1 MQTRYFLIEPK
12 FSDPD
17 TFCSFIVGSD
27 RVRASIQIYADMWML
42 SEVAAAL
49 VAPKLEKEWPF
60 HPEFGDEAEYGLFFF
75 YLTVL
80 PHQGEKKQLRFRVF
94 QEMLVDGAPYRA
106 DIRFEL
112 TEEEAAE
119 VSVNLRAWC
128 VRPEF
133 TFNWK
138 AD

>member
-49 VAPKLEKEWPF
+49 VAPTLDEEWPI
-60 HPEFGDEAEYGLFFF
+60 HLEFDDHGHCGMFFF

-80 PHQGEKKQLRFRVF
+80 PHQGGEKQLRFRIF
-94 QEMLVDGAPYRA
+94 QEWLDDGAPYRA

-112 TEEEAAE
+112 TDDEATE
-119 VSVNLRAWC
+119 ISRNLRTWC
-128 VRPEF
+128 SRPDF

>member
-42 SEVAAAL
+42 SEVAAML
-49 VAPKLEKEWPF
+49 VAPALEEEWPR
-60 HPEFGDEAEYGLFFF
+60 HPEFEDDAEYGLFF

-80 PHQGEKKQLRFRVF
+80 PHQGEKKQLRFRIL
-94 QEMLVDGAPYRA
+94 QEMLEDGAPYRA

-112 TEEEAAE
+112 TDEEAAE
-119 VSVNLRAWC
+119 ISRDLMAWC
-128 VRPEF
+128 SRPEF

>member
-1 MQTRYFLIEPK
+1 MRTRYFLIEPK

-42 SEVAAAL
+42 REVAVAL
-49 VAPKLEKEWPF
+49 VAPALEQEWPC
-60 HPEFGDEAEYGLFFF
+60 HPEFENDADYGLFFF

-80 PHQGEKKQLRFRVF
+80 PHQGGKKQLRFRIF
-94 QEMLVDGAPYRA
+94 QEMLEDGAPYRA

-112 TEEEAAE
+112 TPKEADAI
-119 VSVNLRAWC
+119 SKDLTAWC
-128 VRPEF
+128 ARPEF

-138 AD
+138 AG

>member
-1 MQTRYFLIEPK
+1 MRTRYFLIEPK

-42 SEVAAAL
+42 REVASSL
-49 VAPKLEKEWPF
+49 VVPVLETEWPC
-60 HPEFGDEAEYGLFFF
+60 HPEFQDDGSLGLFFF
-75 YLTVL
+75 YMTVP
-80 PHQGEKKQLRFRVF
+80 PHRGGKRQLRFRVF
-94 QEMLVDGAPYRA
+94 QDGLDDGAPYRA

-112 TEEEAAE
+112 TLAEAEEL
-119 VSVNLRAWC
+119 SKDLQAWC
-128 VRPEF
+128 SKPEY
-133 TFNWK
+133 TFSWK

>member
-49 VAPKLEKEWPF
+49 VAPVLEEEWPC
-60 HPEFGDEAEYGLFFF
+60 HPEFQDDADYGIFFF

-80 PHQGEKKQLRFRVF
+80 PHQGGKKQLRFRVF
-94 QEMLVDGAPYRA
+94 QEMLEDGAPYRA

-112 TEEEAAE
+112 TSDEAAE
-119 VSVNLRAWC
+119 IAKDLRAWC
-128 VRPEF
+128 SRPEF

-138 AD
+138 AF